1 MLDSKYHIVT
11 PAPKPKVKVALY
23 AFKTGLGNWRITTEF
38 YPNDDQYK
46 YNHISNPEF
55 KRLDWSEMEVEG

>member
-23 AFKTGLGNWRITTEF
+23 AFKRKGVTWRITAEF
-38 YPNDDQYK
+38 YPDDKSFENVSANDLV
-46 YNHISNPEF
+46 F
-55 KRLDWSEMEVEG
+55 KRLDWSEMEVDE